1 MPRSTTGNNH
11 LGESAWMRHAHKAGA
26 PDSIGVA
33 PMADN
38 DGPHM
43 RSNDYNQ
50 FHLRLIAST
59 KNPSPLRLE
68 RRPCM
73 QKREPRSPTEPRSR
87 WQAADSATRPPSRNS
102 HAGKRQQSDLD
113 KRAGRPL
120 ALACPSLAEA
130 LAPKQIHKPC
140 IRRAGSR
147 CALGRR
153 TSMRRASAESTGCGT
168 SDPEGNTWVCYVAP
182 ACMEWPNQARKKGLP
197 MGGTEGASRATKHM
211 PRRTYQDQ
219 LQDPTKRA
227 SQAQG

>member
-1 MPRSTTGNNH
+1 
-11 LGESAWMRHAHKAGA
+11 
-26 PDSIGVA
+26 
-33 PMADN
+33 MADN